1 MTKLKQ
7 TQQCGCAKIEK
18 LDNEGLE
25 NCNVHF
31 AT

>member
-1 MTKLKQ
+1 MTKFKKK
-7 TQQCGCAKIEK
+7 QQCRCAKIEK
-18 LDNEGLE
+18 LDNEGLG